1 MDKYKII
8 DRVLLLVIIL
18 YALITAIGFNNIGYD
33 ANNSGLWELINTLNL
48 HACRV
53 RPFGPE
59 IWICDT
65 NGSKFLIL
73 GALIV
78 IYIFFKKYYTKQ
90 RRRLE
95 IKG

>member
-8 DRVLLLVIIL
+8 DRILLFAIVL
-18 YALITAIGFNNIGYD
+18 YALIIAIGFNNTGYD
-33 ANNSGLWELINTLNL
+33 ANNSGLWQLINALNL

-65 NGSKFLIL
+65 NYMQLVIL
-73 GALIV
+73 TALIV
-78 IYIFFKKYYTKQ
+78 IYVFSKKYYTK
-90 RRRLE
+90 R
-95 IKG
+95 